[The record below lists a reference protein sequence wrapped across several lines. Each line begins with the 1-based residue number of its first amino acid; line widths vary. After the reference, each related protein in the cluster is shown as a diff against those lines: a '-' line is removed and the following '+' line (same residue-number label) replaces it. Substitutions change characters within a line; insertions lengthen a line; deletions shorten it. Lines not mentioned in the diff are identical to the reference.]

1 MNSAFESSTTDENID
16 VNDAFLSAAFDMP
29 QDESEDNDDAR
40 EDTFYGKEAV
50 RGDTFVSLAE
60 WDESLCARDA
70 SFMIS
75 PTTKWGGDSS
85 WKRNYHPGEA
95 GWIPEKCT
103 WIEFASTFAKP
114 QRHKKKDGSMFFPGR
129 LKATE
134 GTKGI
139 ARGKVNVASLHF
151 MVFDLD
157 MGQPESEFLPELIDS
172 GLAFIFYPSHSH
184 AKASSEIEFKK
195 LRDFDPKIALTPSDA
210 DMQRYFA
217 SLGYHPSIVE
227 SVKVTKGA
235 VPPDPF
241 ATVKPS
247 EKTKEPF
254 VEVSHAPVTKCRI
267 IFLLDTPI
275 VFSDDWKEAAETERD
290 WKAVYH
296 HIGKEFGFQFDTSG
310 SDLNWAFYSGRC
322 KPNANYRAV
331 FGGAAALVLPAVTE
345 EMRKA
350 VGDVDPEKRKVA
362 LAARRATRGG
372 DSKVEGVPDTGD
384 FMWRHGDDFDVLG
397 WIKDIGWETR
407 SEPKRS
413 GRGLKQVIRC
423 PNEIQ
428 HSASPGVDQGCVAV
442 ATDSGLWQNRQDH
455 MPARSL
461 LLLHRGFR

>member
-1 MNSAFESSTTDENID
+1 MNFSRRSLIPAWRLSSI
-16 VNDAFLSAAFDMP
+16 
-29 QDESEDNDDAR
+29 
-40 EDTFYGKEAV
+40 
-50 RGDTFVSLAE
+50 
-60 WDESLCARDA
+60 
-70 SFMIS
+70 
-75 PTTKWGGDSS
+75 
-85 WKRNYHPGEA
+85 
-95 GWIPEKCT
+95 
-103 WIEFASTFAKP
+103 
-114 QRHKKKDGSMFFPGR
+114 
-129 LKATE
+129 
-134 GTKGI
+134 
-139 ARGKVNVASLHF
+139 LH
-151 MVFDLD
+151 
-157 MGQPESEFLPELIDS
+157 IR
-172 GLAFIFYPSHSH
+172 H

-210 DMQRYFA
+210 DMQRYFE

-296 HIGKEFGFQFDTSG
+296 HVGKEFGFQFDTSG
-310 SDLNWAFYSGRC
+310 SDLNSGVLFWPMQAQRELSRC
-322 KPNANYRAV
+322 V
-331 FGGAAALVLPAVTE
+331 WWGGGTGAASGHGRDA
-345 EMRKA
+345 RA

-397 WIKDIGWETR
+397 WINDIGWETR

-413 GRGLKQVIRC
+413 GRGLKQIIRC
-423 PNEIQ
+423 PNEV
-428 HSASPGVDQGCVAV
+428 SAFGF
-442 ATDSGLWQNRQDH
+442 
-455 MPARSL
+455 ARSRSRL
-461 LLLHRGFR
+461 RRRRD

>member
-1 MNSAFESSTTDENID
+1 M
-16 VNDAFLSAAFDMP
+16 
-29 QDESEDNDDAR
+29 
-40 EDTFYGKEAV
+40 
-50 RGDTFVSLAE
+50 
-60 WDESLCARDA
+60 
-70 SFMIS
+70 
-75 PTTKWGGDSS
+75 
-85 WKRNYHPGEA
+85 
-95 GWIPEKCT
+95 
-103 WIEFASTFAKP
+103 
-114 QRHKKKDGSMFFPGR
+114 

-134 GTKGI
+134 ETKGI
-139 ARGKVNVASLHF
+139 ARSKVNVESLHF

-157 MGQPESEFLPELIDS
+157 MGQPESEFLPALIDS

-184 AKASSEIEFKK
+184 AKTSNEIEFKK

-210 DMQRYFA
+210 DMQRYFE

-267 IFLLDTPI
+267 IFLLDKPI
-275 VFSDDWKEAAETERD
+275 VFSDNSKEAAETERD

-310 SDLNWAFYSGRC
+310 SDLNRAFYSGRC

-423 PNEIQ
+423 PNESQ

-442 ATDSGLWQNRQDH
+442 ATDSGYGKTAKIICQHDH
-455 MPARSL
+455 CSFFTEDFVEMICEEILASDN
-461 LLLHRGFR
+461 